1 MIGRRHPYY
10 PYLEAALE
18 AASLARGIHLYYLE
32 KGFTEGTKSGPTDLV
47 TQADREA
54 EEAVKGLLL
63 SRFPEAGFLGRKG
76 ERGRE
81 GPPLHR
87 GPAGR
92 DGELRPRLPFFA
104 VSIALE
110 AESAI
115 QMGVVMD
122 TARGRSSTP

>member
-63 SRFPEAGFLGRKG
+63 SRFPEAGFLG
-76 ERGRE
+76 EE
-81 GPPLHR
+81 GGSEGGKALRFIVDPL
-87 GPAGR
+87 
-92 DGELRPRLPFFA
+92 DGTVNYAHGFPFFA
-104 VSIALE
+104 VSIALGPR
-110 AESAI
+110 APSRWAW
-115 QMGVVMD
+115 
-122 TARGRSSTP
+122 

>member
-54 EEAVKGLLL
+54 EEAVKKIFLITGDALAQQL
-63 SRFPEAGFLGRKG
+63 SRDRFFL
-76 ERGRE
+76 
-81 GPPLHR
+81 
-87 GPAGR
+87 
-92 DGELRPRLPFFA
+92 
-104 VSIALE
+104 
-110 AESAI
+110 
-115 QMGVVMD
+115 
-122 TARGRSSTP
+122 